1 MEIHNTSII
10 HPKAKLAEGVK
21 VGPFSVI
28 GENVTIGSGTEIG
41 QGCAVEGYTSIG
53 KNCRLFTGAV
63 IGSPPQDLK
72 YKGEKSFIEIG
83 DGSIFREYVTV
94 NPGTEE
100 GGKTVIGNNNLLM
113 AYSHVAH
120 DCIIGNNC
128 IIANVGTLAGYV
140 TIEDYSVIGG
150 IVAVH
155 QFCRVGKLSIIG
167 GCSKVVQ
174 DIPPFS
180 TCDGHPTKVY
190 GLNLVGLKRAKVPR
204 ETIHNLK
211 ETFKI
216 LFNSGLSISH
226 ALEKV
231 EKEIPKGEEISYLTE
246 FVKSSRRGI
255 CRR

>member
-83 DGSIFREYVTV
+83 DGSIFGEYVTV